1 MIDNYIQLE
10 KDSVLRL
17 GIKDSEG
24 NYTGNFLEFD
34 LEDTELLL
42 RYQELMEQDKKN
54 RIWLNNQMVIIS
66 KKEDHKGKKLL
77 SSNEEAELKAINEFF
92 QKEKEVLDMF
102 LGEGGVDK
110 LLNGRKLGWTSLTEI
125 SKIINEQIKPFFN
138 KTMDNI
144 TNKVKDMYKEVLE
157 NKEEVL

>member
-1 MIDNYIQLE
+1 MTDNYIQLN

-24 NYTGNFLEFD
+24 NDTGNVLEFD

-42 RYQELMEQDKKN
+42 RYQELIEQDKKN

-77 SSNEEAELKAINEFF
+77 SANEEAELKALNEFF
-92 QKEKEVLDMF
+92 KKEKVVFDMF

-110 LLNGRKLGWTSLTEI
+110 LLNGRKLGWTSLKEI
-125 SKIINEQIKPFFN
+125 ADIITKQIGPYFD
-138 KTMDNI
+138 KTMDDI
-144 TNKVKDMYKEVLE
+144 TKKVKDMYKEVLDE
-157 NKEEVL
+157 KEVL

>member
-1 MIDNYIQLE
+1 MTDNYIQLN
-10 KDSVLRL
+10 KDSILRL

-24 NYTGNFLEFD
+24 NDTGNVLEFD

-42 RYQELMEQDKKN
+42 RYQELIEQDKKN

-77 SSNEEAELKAINEFF
+77 SANEEAELKALNEFF
-92 QKEKEVLDMF
+92 KKEKVVFDMF

-110 LLNGRKLGWTSLTEI
+110 LLNGRKLGWTSLKEI
-125 SKIINEQIKPFFN
+125 ADIITKQIGPYFD
-138 KTMDNI
+138 KTMDDI
-144 TNKVKDMYKEVLE
+144 TKKVKDMYKEVLDE
-157 NKEEVL
+157 KEVL

>member
-1 MIDNYIQLE
+1 MIDNYIQLN

-24 NYTGNFLEFD
+24 NDTGNMLVFD

-42 RYQELMEQDKKN
+42 RYQNMIEQDKKN
-54 RIWLNNQMVIIS
+54 RVWLNNQFVIIS
-66 KKEDHKGKKLL
+66 KKEDHRGKKLL
-77 SSNEEAELKAINEFF
+77 SSNEEAEIKAVDEFF
-92 QKEKEVLDMF
+92 KREKEVFDMF

-110 LLNGRKLGWTSLTEI
+110 LLNGRKLGWTSFREI
-125 SKIINEQIKPFFN
+125 SKIITEQIGPYFD

-144 TNKVKDMYKEVLE
+144 KEKVKDMYKEVLDE
-157 NKEEVL
+157 NEVL

>member
-1 MIDNYIQLE
+1 MTDNYIQLE

-24 NYTGNFLEFD
+24 NDTGNVLEFD

-42 RYQELMEQDKKN
+42 RYQELIEQDKKN
-54 RIWLNNQMVIIS
+54 RIWLNNQMLIIS

-77 SSNEEAELKAINEFF
+77 SSNEEAEIRAVNEFF
-92 QKEKEVLDMF
+92 QKEKEVFDMF

-110 LLNGRKLGWTSLTEI
+110 LLNGRKLGWTSLREI
-125 SKIINEQIKPFFN
+125 SKIITKQIGPLFDKKMNEIE
-138 KTMDNI
+138 
-144 TNKVKDMYKEVLE
+144 NKVKELYKDVIEE
-157 NKEEVL
+157 NEEL